1 MATIGIDQRTK
12 ITTVQRTTTA
22 TMQLTKIAT
31 MIKNEVLPLL
41 MLLPLLPLLLM
52 NTTQRMC
59 VTFVLVCYTCAPT
72 HGIQ

>member
-1 MATIGIDQRTK
+1 MATIGMSK
-12 ITTVQRTTTA
+12 IATTA
-22 TMQLTKIAT
+22 TVQVITATLQLA
-31 MIKNEVLPLL
+31 EVLLL
-41 MLLPLLPLLLM
+41 LIMLLPLLPLLLM